1 MSPPGGSL
9 IIVIF
14 LIILVVP
21 IAMLKLLGMRAQK
34 FIYIDVGG
42 LSMEQIVDIGTKAS
56 ETALRR
62 LRGRAQTYTLDDGGV
77 LWNAKC
83 NGGYVTFVVKPLA
96 DGSGFRVGAH
106 SPRPKD
112 IKMYGVADLT
122 TDYGRT
128 KFFLYRL
135 LWMMG
140 IPHNPR
146 ALLFRRWRGLNAIKR
161 AGTPIAATPVEVP
174 GGAPAVAEL
183 RYRGNRSP

>member
-1 MSPPGGSL
+1 M
-9 IIVIF
+9 
-14 LIILVVP
+14 
-21 IAMLKLLGMRAQK
+21 
-34 FIYIDVGG
+34 
-42 LSMEQIVDIGTKAS
+42 DIGTRAS

-62 LRGRAQTYTLDDGGV
+62 LRGRAKTYTLNDGGV

-96 DGSGFRVGAH
+96 DGSGFSAGAH
-106 SPRPKD
+106 SPQPKD
-112 IKMYGVADLT
+112 IKMYGCPTSA

-146 ALLFRRWRGLNAIKR
+146 ALLFRRWRGL
-161 AGTPIAATPVEVP
+161 
-174 GGAPAVAEL
+174 
-183 RYRGNRSP
+183 

>member
-1 MSPPGGSL
+1 L
-9 IIVIF
+9 ILVII
-14 LIILVVP
+14 LIILVAP

-34 FIYIDVGG
+34 FVYIDVGD
-42 LSMEQIVDIGTKAS
+42 LSMEQIVNIGTKAS
-56 ETALRR
+56 ETAWRR
-62 LRGRAQTYTLDDGGV
+62 LRGRAPTYTLADGSV

-83 NGGYVTFVVKPLA
+83 NGGHMTFLVKALP

-106 SPRPKD
+106 SLRPRD
-112 IKMYGVADLT
+112 IHMYGVADLT

-161 AGTPIAATPVEVP
+161 AGTPIVATPVEVP
-174 GGAPAVAEL
+174 GATPAVAEL
-183 RYRGNRSP
+183 PR